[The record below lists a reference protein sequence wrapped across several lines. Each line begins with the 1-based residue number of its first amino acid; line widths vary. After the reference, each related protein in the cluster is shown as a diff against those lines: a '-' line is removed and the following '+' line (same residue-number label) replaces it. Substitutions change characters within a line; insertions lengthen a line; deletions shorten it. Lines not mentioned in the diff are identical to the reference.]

1 MLRVL
6 QASRAFPPA
15 WQWIPW
21 LFTPMV
27 VAMDG
32 NMKIGSYRFVRRER
46 EINMRLNLRSIT
58 LLLLLL
64 VGHVETHADT
74 VKSAAN
80 VAGSTQ
86 DYPAKPVR
94 IIDPFGAGGGPDLLA
109 RALAPKLS
117 ELWGQPVTVE
127 NHPGAGAT
135 TAPALV
141 AKSPADGYTLLINT
155 SAQAYSAA
163 LSKNLPYD
171 PLKDFIPVASLTNQP
186 YVLVAGKPAGITTVR
201 ELIAAAKLKPGE
213 LKFGSTGPGT
223 GTHLGIVKF
232 NSEAGIKVVDVPP
245 QPTDAI
251 ADVLAAT
258 IEGRTTYM
266 IAPISITLT
275 PIRDGRLFP
284 LGVTTARRSILLPEV
299 PTIAEA
305 GVAGFDFPIWY
316 GIWVPA
322 GTPTG
327 VVDKLSR
334 DIARVL
340 AGPDLRDWIA
350 KHGGEPMN
358 MTQPEFARFVQSES
372 EVAARFIKAD
382 VKP

>member
-1 MLRVL
+1 MTL
-6 QASRAFPPA
+6 
-15 WQWIPW
+15 
-21 LFTPMV
+21 
-27 VAMDG
+27 
-32 NMKIGSYRFVRRER
+32 
-46 EINMRLNLRSIT
+46 SIRT
-58 LLLLLL
+58 IMLLLLPV
-64 VGHVETHADT
+64 VGHVEAHADA

-80 VAGSTQ
+80 VAGSTHA
-86 DYPAKPVR
+86 YPARPVR
-94 IIDPFGAGGGPDLLA
+94 IIEPFGAGGGPDLLA
-109 RALAPKLS
+109 RAMAAKLS
-117 ELWGQPVTVE
+117 VLWGQPVTVE

-135 TAPALV
+135 TGPALV

-186 YVLVAGKPAGITTVR
+186 YLLVAGKPAGITTVR
-201 ELIAAAKLKPGE
+201 ELIAAAKLKPGG

-232 NSEAGIKVVDVPP
+232 NSAAGIEALDVLP

-251 ADVLAAT
+251 ADILAAT

-266 IAPISITLT
+266 IAPISITLA
-275 PIRDGRLFP
+275 PIRDGKLFP
-284 LGVTTARRSILLPEV
+284 LAVTTARRSILLPQV

-316 GIWVPA
+316 GIWAPA

-327 VVDKLSR
+327 VVRKLSR
-334 DIARVL
+334 DMALAL

-350 KHGGEPMN
+350 QHGGEPMN

-372 EVAARFIKAD
+372 EVAARFIKPD

>member
-1 MLRVL
+1 
-6 QASRAFPPA
+6 
-15 WQWIPW
+15 
-21 LFTPMV
+21 
-27 VAMDG
+27 
-32 NMKIGSYRFVRRER
+32 
-46 EINMRLNLRSIT
+46 MRLRLRSIT

-64 VGHVETHADT
+64 VGYVETHAGT
-74 VKSAAN
+74 VKGAAN

-86 DYPAKPVR
+86 HYPAKPVR

-127 NHPGAGAT
+127 NHPGGGAT
-135 TAPALV
+135 IGPALV

-171 PLKDFIPVASLTNQP
+171 PLKDFIPVASLSSQP

-201 ELIAAAKLKPGE
+201 ELIAAAKWKPGA
-213 LKFGSTGPGT
+213 LKFGSMGPGT

-232 NSEAGIKVVDVPP
+232 NSEAGIQVVDVPP

-251 ADVLAAT
+251 ADVLAAA

-316 GIWVPA
+316 GIWAPA
-322 GTPTG
+322 GTPPG
-327 VVDKLSR
+327 VVNKLSK

-340 AGPDLRDWIA
+340 AGSDLHDWIE
-350 KHGGEPMN
+350 KHGGEPMK
-358 MTQPEFARFVQSES
+358 MSQPEFARFVQSES
-372 EVAARFIKAD
+372 QGAARLITAAGIK
-382 VKP
+382 P

>member
-1 MLRVL
+1 
-6 QASRAFPPA
+6 
-15 WQWIPW
+15 
-21 LFTPMV
+21 
-27 VAMDG
+27 
-32 NMKIGSYRFVRRER
+32 
-46 EINMRLNLRSIT
+46 
-58 LLLLLL
+58 
-64 VGHVETHADT
+64 
-74 VKSAAN
+74 
-80 VAGSTQ
+80 
-86 DYPAKPVR
+86 
-94 IIDPFGAGGGPDLLA
+94 
-109 RALAPKLS
+109 
-117 ELWGQPVTVE
+117 
-127 NHPGAGAT
+127 
-135 TAPALV
+135 LV

-201 ELIAAAKLKPGE
+201 ELIAEAKVKPGE

-232 NSEAGIKVVDVPP
+232 NLQAGIKVVDVPP

-266 IAPISITLT
+266 IAPISITLI

-316 GIWVPA
+316 GIWARA
-322 GTPTG
+322 GSPTG
-327 VVDKLSR
+327 VVNKLSR

-340 AGPDLRDWIA
+340 ARPDLHDWIA

-358 MTQPEFARFVQSES
+358 MKRTEFARFVQSES
-372 EVAARFIKAD
+372 EDAARFIK
-382 VKP
+382 VRPRP